1 MIKQFLKILSV
12 SILII
17 STSWLFTNSVIN
29 QHSHITSNGII
40 ITHSHPYTADKNNHS
55 PFQSHKHSTNI
66 VFLLDQFSNPL
77 ISFIGIFFLI
87 AIIGQFVLSLFSK
100 YSFKIL
106 LKDYFFSGIYRA
118 PPVFS

>member
-1 MIKQFLKILSV
+1 MKQFLKILSV
-12 SILII
+12 SFLII
-17 STSWLFTNSVIN
+17 STSWLFTNAVVN

-40 ITHSHPYTADKNNHS
+40 ITHSHPYTADKNSQS

-87 AIIGQFVLSLFSK
+87 AIIGQIVLSLFSK
-100 YSFKIL
+100 YIFRVP

-118 PPVFS
+118 PPALS